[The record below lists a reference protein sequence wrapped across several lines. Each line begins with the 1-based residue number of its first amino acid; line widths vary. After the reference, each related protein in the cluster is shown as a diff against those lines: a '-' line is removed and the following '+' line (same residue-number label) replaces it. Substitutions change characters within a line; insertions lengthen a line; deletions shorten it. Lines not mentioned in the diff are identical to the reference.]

1 MSKPLKVLESVRKVS
16 SGASGNI
23 YYVNTA
29 PFYGSTRCKV
39 PIVCAHK
46 TWSINTYCNF
56 LMAAILI
63 RTLVCVPAAVWP
75 EAAWP
80 WVVLFGGLG
89 VLTTLLGWNIG
100 YFVPVF
106 DGQHCADSC
115 ATQVSNQEWFSLYL
129 ASHSYGSNNFLTK
142 IWS

>member
-1 MSKPLKVLESVRKVS
+1 MYSLLNCFAVYIFVTLIHITFMYLETITLLKRD
-16 SGASGNI
+16 
-23 YYVNTA
+23 
-29 PFYGSTRCKV
+29 CKV

-80 WVVLFGGLG
+80 WVVLFVGLG

-115 ATQVSNQEWFSLYL
+115 ATQVSNREWFSLYL
-129 ASHSYGSNNFLTK
+129 ASHSYGSNNF
-142 IWS
+142 SQRC